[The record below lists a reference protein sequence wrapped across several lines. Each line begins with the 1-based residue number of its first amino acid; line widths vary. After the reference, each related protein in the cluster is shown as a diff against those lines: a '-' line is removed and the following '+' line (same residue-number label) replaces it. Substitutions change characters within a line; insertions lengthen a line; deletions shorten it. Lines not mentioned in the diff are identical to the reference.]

1 MLPGTEA
8 RGPDHR
14 RQAISEDYNRYI
26 VVVPMRDYGSERKA
40 SNGVAG
46 RKPVAAV
53 EEVDASVSFQGPLAA
68 GCSFEH
74 FGHN

>member
-14 RQAISEDYNRYI
+14 GQPISEDYHGFV
-26 VVVPMRDYGSERKA
+26 VVVPMCDYGSERKA
-40 SNGVAG
+40 PDGVAG
-46 RKPVAAV
+46 RKGVAAV

-68 GCSFEH
+68 GCSFEN